1 VLYFCFKEIILLR
14 TNGGTMP
21 NKLTA
26 TLTILCFLFFSFANC
41 GGGASKLYLASM
53 TSGTDEIAGVAT
65 DENGNTAVGFQR
77 TINTGAPLSEVIFK
91 TSEGVV
97 QNIAVGDDSIPGQ
110 QEGYPFIVTI
120 DEGNHTIAYS
130 NWTTST
136 VDITLTDG
144 VTSQTETYTAV
155 NYTDYIASLN
165 SISSEDAMVSL
176 AASDWGGFFGA
187 LATTVKLGTC
197 PAAALLSTASFGWLS
212 FTLVTCVAAAG
223 SLWSMLDSKP
233 AVVDATVTPV
243 SAPSACLSVKA
254 GTGTATDRQTCVD
267 SSKSLASSNG
277 RYIDVNGNS
286 GSDQSSDFAGSC
298 DKKATDGN
306 CVNYT
311 GSSITKTAAENTCA
325 TNSGIY
331 SSAQCTSSGNV
342 GACTIS
348 TGTGTDSM
356 IVYYSGIFTPAMAE
370 GVCVLM
376 GGDWSPSYSGI

>member
-1 VLYFCFKEIILLR
+1 ML
-14 TNGGTMP
+14 

-26 TLTILCFLFFSFANC
+26 TLTILCFLLFSFVNC
-41 GGGASKLYLASM
+41 GGGSSKLYIASM
-53 TSGTDEIAGVAT
+53 TSNTDEIAGIAT

-77 TINTGAPLSEVIFK
+77 TINTGAPLSGVIFK

-97 QNIAVGDDSIPGQ
+97 QNIAVGDGTISGQ
-110 QEGYPFIVTI
+110 QEGYPSVVLI

-130 NWTTST
+130 NWTAST

-144 VTSQTETYTAV
+144 VTGQTETHTAV
-155 NYTDYIASLN
+155 NYIDYIASLN
-165 SISSEDAMVSL
+165 SISSDEAMVNL

-223 SLWSMLDSKP
+223 SLWSMLGSKP
-233 AVVDATVTPV
+233 VVVDATVTPV

-277 RYIDVNGNS
+277 RYIDADGNS
-286 GSDQSSDFAGSC
+286 GSDQSSSFAGSC
-298 DKKATDGN
+298 DKKTTEGI
-306 CVNYT
+306 CTNYT
-311 GSSITKTAAENTCA
+311 GSSITQTAAQNTCIA
-325 TNSGIY
+325 DSGTY
-331 SSAQCTSSGNV
+331 SSTQCLSTTSV
-342 GACTIS
+342 GACTILS
-348 TGTGTDSM
+348 GTGTDAM
-356 IVYYSGIFTPAMAE
+356 VVYYSGIFTAATAE
-370 GVCVLM
+370 GTCLVL
-376 GGDWSPSYSGI
+376 GGDWNPSYSGI